1 MNIFKLLEVSGYIIG
16 GTAMAFGTILILI
29 HNFGKENENNKK
41 LIHGAIL
48 STLGMAVLICSRFQ
62 VPQLQKEYEQDKKQ
76 MEYALEEYTWYLD
89 GNKVDPKTISLSGY
103 RKEINDNSKI
113 VILSRSDGINK
124 RTFLFILLVVYAAS
138 IFICKISSLSE

>member
-1 MNIFKLLEVSGYIIG
+1 MNKIKNYYSSLSK
-16 GTAMAFGTILILI
+16 T
-29 HNFGKENENNKK
+29 KK
-41 LIHGAIL
+41 VL
-48 STLGMAVLICSRFQ
+48 LICSRFQ

-124 RTFLFILLVVYAAS
+124 RTFLFILLVVYAVS